1 MQSRVQSIP
10 VSLGKPLGGRIVSGL
25 AAVFIAIDGAMKLAT
40 PEPVVDAMAE
50 LGYPDR
56 LSVGIGILLLACLA
70 VHLYPRTAILGA
82 VLLTG
87 FLGGAIASQVRIEA
101 GLFPIVFPVI
111 LGAMIWV
118 GLYLR
123 DERLRALVAP
133 RA

>member
-1 MQSRVQSIP
+1 MQARMQSLP
-10 VSLGKPLGGRIVSGL
+10 NSLSAPLAGRIVSGL

-40 PEPVVDAMAE
+40 PEPVVEAMAK

-56 LSVGIGILLLACLA
+56 LAVGIGVLVLACLA

-101 GLFPIVFPVI
+101 GLFSLVFPVI
-111 LGAMIWV
+111 LGAMIWG

-123 DERLRALVAP
+123 DERLRTLVGP
-133 RA
+133 RD

>member
-1 MQSRVQSIP
+1 MQSRMQSAA
-10 VSLGKPLGGRIVSGL
+10 VSLSAPLAGRIVSGL

-40 PEPVVDAMAE
+40 PEPVVEAMAK
-50 LGYPDR
+50 LGYPER
-56 LSVGIGILLLACLA
+56 LAVGIGILLLACLA
-70 VHLYPRTAILGA
+70 VYLYPRTSILGA

-101 GLFPIVFPVI
+101 GLFPVI
-111 LGAMIWV
+111 LGAMIWG

-133 RA
+133 RG